1 MADPSRVLGE
11 FGIDAWRLQRGGHPL
26 DVKSYST
33 GKYRFDAPGGEYPA
47 PLYANT
53 FRLGCFAEVFGDT
66 GVIEASEIRRR
77 SLFRVSSTRTL
88 RLLTLDDGG
97 VQKAF
102 RLDSRICDTKVYE
115 VSRAWGLAFH
125 GWYPEADGIRY
136 ISRHASPHLNVCLF
150 LDRCMDAI
158 RAEEVGRLVDLA
170 KTVAAARRKYHL
182 VSQG

>member
-1 MADPSRVLGE
+1 MLSE

-26 DVKSYST
+26 DIKSYSA

-53 FRLGCFAEVFGDT
+53 YRLGCFAEVFGDA
-66 GVIEASEIRRR
+66 GVIEALEIRRR
-77 SLFRVSSTRTL
+77 SLFRVSSARTL

-102 RLDSRICDTKVYE
+102 GLDSRICDTKRYE

-150 LDRCMDAI
+150 LDRCVDAI

-170 KTVAAARRKYHL
+170 KTVAAARREYHL

>member
-1 MADPSRVLGE
+1 VLGE

-26 DVKSYST
+26 DIESYST

-102 RLDSRICDTKVYE
+102 PRRGAAQEL
-115 VSRAWGLAFH
+115 LAT
-125 GWYPEADGIRY
+125 
-136 ISRHASPHLNVCLF
+136 
-150 LDRCMDAI
+150 
-158 RAEEVGRLVDLA
+158 GRG
-170 KTVAAARRKYHL
+170 RGR
-182 VSQG
+182 

>member
-1 MADPSRVLGE
+1 MLGE

-26 DVKSYST
+26 DIESYSA

-53 FRLGCFAEVFGDT
+53 YRLGCFAEVFGDA
-66 GVIEASEIRRR
+66 GVIEAPEIRMR
-77 SLFRVSSTRTL
+77 SLFRVRSTRAL

-150 LDRCMDAI
+150 LVRCVDAI

-170 KTVAAARRKYHL
+170 KTVAAARREYHL
-182 VSQG
+182 VSQS